1 MGALLEIVNISK
13 YFGAF
18 AAVKDLS
25 FQIESDKIYGIAGP
39 NGAGKTTL
47 FNIITSNPYHTTSG
61 KILFRGKEIQH
72 LHPPE
77 ICHMGISRTFQ
88 ISRVFEKFTYLENV
102 EIGSTFGRSATAS
115 KLIQLLFKRKKEALR
130 KRSIEFLDFV
140 GLADKQNDIATG
152 ISLFDKKMLMLASVL
167 ATSPTL
173 IMLDEPFGGLNEV
186 EIEKSMKLIRKIHD
200 QGTTVIVVEHNMKA
214 LMTLSEWVMIMHHG
228 EKLCEGEPKD
238 VREDK
243 EVIDAYLG
251 KEIIDLADGDTDA

>member
-1 MGALLEIVNISK
+1 MGALLEIANISK
-13 YFGAF
+13 HFGAF

-25 FQIESDKIYGIAGP
+25 FQIESGKIYGIAGP

-47 FNIITSNPYHTTSG
+47 FNVITSNPYHTTSG
-61 KILFRGKEIQH
+61 KILFKGKEIQH
-72 LHPPE
+72 LSPNE
-77 ICHMGISRTFQ
+77 ICHIGISRTFQ

-102 EIGSTFGRSATAS
+102 EIGGTFGRSATTS
-115 KLIQLLFKRKKEALR
+115 KLIELLFKRKKEELR
-130 KRSIEFLDFV
+130 EKSIEFLDFV

-167 ATSPTL
+167 ATSPII

-214 LMTLSEWVMIMHHG
+214 LMTLSEWVMIMHYG
-228 EKLCEGEPKD
+228 EKLCEGEPKN
-238 VREDK
+238 VCKNK

-251 KEIIDLADGDTDA
+251 REIIDLAEGDTDA